1 MFNKLIKIN
10 TRPEP
15 FEFYTA
21 KELWTQEH
29 TSSEMLNY
37 HLNCDVDMS
46 SRNHKFIDGSVKWM
60 KSLFKI
66 TNDSTVADFGCG
78 PGLYSSRL
86 ASEGARVMGIDFS
99 KRSIDYA
106 VQDAKDKNLK
116 IEYICGDYLE
126 FRSSRKFNL
135 IIMVMCDFCALS
147 PSQRASLLAIFHDH
161 LEDDGKIAF
170 DVYSLNAFQ
179 KRKELNI
186 CEENLLNGFWSQN
199 RYFGFQNTMKYEEEK
214 VVLDKYTI
222 IEEDR
227 EQVVYNWL
235 QYFALDSLSS
245 ELAANGFGRIQAY
258 GDIAGAPFLESNDE
272 FAIVAVKR

>member
-1 MFNKLIKIN
+1 MFNKLTKIN

-29 TSSEMLNY
+29 TSSQMLNY
-37 HLNCDVDMS
+37 HLNGDVDIS
-46 SRNHKFIDGSVKWM
+46 SRNHKFIDKSVRWM
-60 KSLFKI
+60 TEHFNINK
-66 TNDSTVADFGCG
+66 NSTIADFGCG

-86 ASEGARVMGIDFS
+86 ASEGARVVGIDFS

-106 VQDAKDKNLK
+106 VMDAKNKNLET
-116 IEYICGDYLE
+116 EYICDDYLE
-126 FRSSRKFNL
+126 FKSSRKFNI

-147 PSQRASLLAIFHDH
+147 PSQRARLLGIFHDH
-161 LEDDGKIAF
+161 LEDDGKILF

-179 KRKELNI
+179 KRKEVKI
-186 CEENLLNGFWSQN
+186 CEENLLNGFWSEN

-222 IEEDR
+222 IEKDR
-227 EQVVYNWL
+227 EQIVYNWL
-235 QYFALDSLSS
+235 QYFSLNSLSS
-245 ELAANGFGRIQAY
+245 ELADNRFGQIQPY
-258 GDIAGAPFLESNDE
+258 GDIAGSPFSDNNDE
-272 FAIVAVKR
+272 FAIVAGKK